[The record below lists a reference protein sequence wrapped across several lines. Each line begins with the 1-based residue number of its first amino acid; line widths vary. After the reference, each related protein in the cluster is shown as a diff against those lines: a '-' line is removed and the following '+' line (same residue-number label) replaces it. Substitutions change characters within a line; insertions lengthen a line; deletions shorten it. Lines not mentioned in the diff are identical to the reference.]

1 MPVIRHAGRLMVS
14 GEREMPVSFEGAKP
28 NVKPAES
35 RRQVR
40 IRPVAS
46 GSLYSTVKAKCEQWP
61 ILGPKLAISGPK
73 RAEMGP

>member
-14 GEREMPVSFEGAKP
+14 GEMPVSFEGAKP

-46 GSLYSTVKAKCEQWP
+46 GSLYPTVK
-61 ILGPKLAISGPK
+61 PKL
-73 RAEMGP
+73 

>member
-1 MPVIRHAGRLMVS
+1 MVIG
-14 GEREMPVSFEGAKP
+14 GEMPVRGGGEEVAAKP
-28 NVKPAES
+28 NVKPAEKS

-40 IRPVAS
+40 LRPVAS